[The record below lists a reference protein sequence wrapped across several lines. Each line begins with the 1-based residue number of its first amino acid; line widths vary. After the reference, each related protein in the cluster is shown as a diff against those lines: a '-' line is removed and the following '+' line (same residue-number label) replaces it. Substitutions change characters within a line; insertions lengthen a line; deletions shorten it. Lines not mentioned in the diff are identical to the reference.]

1 MLRKEFSQ
9 ARMLSIAQAQFL
21 RAHDEIK
28 MSTSR
33 LRLKESEDEPSEVNI
48 LAREELVQL
57 NMQFSSDK
65 FLALPALHRIKGQLR
80 YLKVVY
86 CFCLITFC
94 FIFFL
99 FFLLD
104 NCLGQ
109 KFLFFFSLQGMD
121 LDKIRTSFLLNPR
134 EFLMLSFTF
143 Q

>member
-1 MLRKEFSQ
+1 MALLQMLRKEFSQ

-65 FLALPALHRIKGQLR
+65 FLALPTLHRIKGQLR

-86 CFCLITFC
+86 CFCLIIFC
-94 FIFFL
+94 FIFVSFS
-99 FFLLD
+99 F
-104 NCLGQ
+104 CLIIVWD
-109 KFLFFFSLQGMD
+109 KNSLFSL
-121 LDKIRTSFLLNPR
+121 LTRNEFKIKSEP
-134 EFLMLSFTF
+134 LSY
-143 Q
+143 